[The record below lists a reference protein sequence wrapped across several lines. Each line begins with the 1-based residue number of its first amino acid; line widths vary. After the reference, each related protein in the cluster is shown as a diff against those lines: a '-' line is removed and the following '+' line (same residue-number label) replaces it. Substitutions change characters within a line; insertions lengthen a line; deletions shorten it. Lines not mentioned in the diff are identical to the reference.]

1 MSIIKVIMA
10 SFASIVALFFLCKFI
25 GYRQM
30 SQMSL
35 FDYINGITI
44 GSIAAEMAT
53 DLENPIYPLIAM
65 IIYSIVAVVLSI
77 ATDKWLGFSRF
88 VNGYPLV
95 LLDNDK
101 LYYENFKKAKI
112 DIEEFQIQ
120 CRNSGYFDITAI
132 QTALLEPNGTVSIL
146 PKTLHKP
153 ATPKD
158 LNIKVPQEYM
168 VFNLVLDGIM
178 IVSNLKL
185 LGLDEA
191 WLIKQLKS
199 QGYNDYHDLLLVT
212 CNHKHEITAYKRYK
226 KENAS

>member
-1 MSIIKVIMA
+1 MTIIRVILS

-53 DLENPIYPLIAM
+53 DLENPLHALIAM
-65 IIYSIVAVVLSI
+65 AIYSVVAVALSI
-77 ATDKWLGFSRF
+77 GTDKWLGFSRF

-101 LYYENFKKAKI
+101 LLYENFKKAKI

-120 CRNSGYFDITAI
+120 CRNCGYFDITTI

-146 PKTLHKP
+146 PKATHRP

-158 LNIKVPQEYM
+158 LSIKAPQDYM

-178 IVSNLKL
+178 IVSNLKIL
-185 LGLDEA
+185 DLDED

-199 QGYNDYHDLLLVT
+199 QGYNDYHELLLVT

-226 KENAS
+226 KNHAS

>member
-1 MSIIKVIMA
+1 MA
-10 SFASIVALFFLCKFI
+10 IYSVVAVALSI
-25 GYRQM
+25 G
-30 SQMSL
+30 
-35 FDYINGITI
+35 
-44 GSIAAEMAT
+44 
-53 DLENPIYPLIAM
+53 
-65 IIYSIVAVVLSI
+65 
-77 ATDKWLGFSRF
+77 TDKWLGFSRF

-101 LYYENFKKAKI
+101 LLYENFKKAKI

-120 CRNSGYFDITAI
+120 CRNCGYFDITTI

-146 PKTLHKP
+146 PKATHRP

-158 LNIKVPQEYM
+158 LSIKAPQDYM

-178 IVSNLKL
+178 IVSNLKIL
-185 LGLDEA
+185 DLDED

-199 QGYNDYHDLLLVT
+199 QGYNDYHELLLVT

-226 KENAS
+226 KNHAS

>member
-1 MSIIKVIMA
+1 MAIIKVILA

-53 DLENPIYPLIAM
+53 ELETPIYPLIAM
-65 IIYSIVAVVLSI
+65 VIYAIVGVVLSI
-77 ATDKWLGFSRF
+77 VTDKSLKLSRF

-101 LYYENFKKAKI
+101 LYYNNFKKAKI

-168 VFNLVLDGIM
+168 VFNLVLDGVM
-178 IVSNLKL
+178 IVSNVKILER
-185 LGLDEA
+185 DED
-191 WLIKQLKS
+191 WLIKQLKA
-199 QGYNDYHDLLLVT
+199 QGYDDYRDLLLVT
-212 CNHKHEITAYKRYK
+212 CNHKHEITAYKRYE
-226 KENAS
+226 KEKVS

>member
-1 MSIIKVIMA
+1 MSIIKVILA
-10 SFASIVALFFLCKFI
+10 SFASIVALFFLCKLI

-53 DLENPIYPLIAM
+53 ELENPIYPLVAM
-65 IIYSIVAVVLSI
+65 IIYSIVGVALSI
-77 ATDKWLGFSRF
+77 GTDKWLGFSRF

-120 CRNSGYFDITAI
+120 CRSSGYFDINTI

-146 PKTLHKP
+146 PKAPHKP
-153 ATPKD
+153 ASPKD

-178 IVSNLKL
+178 IVSNLKIL
-185 LGLDEA
+185 TLDEA
-191 WLIKQLKS
+191 WLINQLKS
-199 QGYNDYHDLLLVT
+199 QGYNDYHELLLVT
-212 CNHKHEITAYKRYK
+212 CNHKHEITVYKRYK
-226 KENAS
+226 KDHAS

>member
-53 DLENPIYPLIAM
+53 DLEKPIYPLIAM

>member
-1 MSIIKVIMA
+1 
-10 SFASIVALFFLCKFI
+10 
-25 GYRQM
+25 M

-53 DLENPIYPLIAM
+53 DLEKPIYPLIAM

>member
-1 MSIIKVIMA
+1 MSILKVVLS

-44 GSIAAEMAT
+44 GSIAGEMAT
-53 DLENPIYPLIAM
+53 EIDHPMYHLIAM
-65 IIYSIVAVVLSI
+65 IIYGVVAVILSI
-77 ATDKWLGFSRF
+77 STDKWLGLSRF

-120 CRNSGYFDITAI
+120 CRNCGYFDITTI

-146 PKTLHKP
+146 PKTLYKP
-153 ATPKD
+153 ASPKD
-158 LNIKVPQEYM
+158 LNVKVPQEYM

-185 LGLDEA
+185 LGLDET
-191 WLIKQLKS
+191 WLIKQLNS
-199 QGYNDYHDLLLVT
+199 QGYTDYKDLLLVT

>member
-1 MSIIKVIMA
+1 MDIINVILA

-53 DLENPIYPLIAM
+53 ELETPIYPLIAM
-65 IIYSIVAVVLSI
+65 IIYAVVAVFLSI
-77 ATDKWLGFSRF
+77 ATDKSLKLSRF

-95 LLDNDK
+95 LLDDDK
-101 LYYENFKKAKI
+101 LFYNNFKKAKI
-112 DIEEFQIQ
+112 DVEEFQIQ

-146 PKTLHKP
+146 PKTIHKP

-168 VFNLVLDGIM
+168 VFNLVLDGVM
-178 IVSNLKL
+178 IVSNLKIL
-185 LGLDEA
+185 ERDED

-226 KENAS
+226 KEKVS